1 MKMKTMKNKV
11 TMLIAMVLFAI
22 VLVPAVK
29 TEAAQT
35 APSGINLHIQSGNQ
49 IQIRWKFDSNLYPYY
64 YYDLYGYEV
73 EFYTLKNKKFA
84 SYNSSK
90 NSSSF
95 IMNND
100 YTQTGIEVSNSKF
113 KTGGY
118 KIRVRAFYT
127 EDGTNYDYSKWVE
140 KVIIP
145 RATIKNVKLAKGT
158 KMKVSWSKV
167 SGAKSYTLYFSK
179 NGTSWKKVVTTKKTS
194 ATTKKLTKYQNY
206 YYYVQANGV
215 KYKKKKYNSTKP
227 VIKSS
232 NAKGPYYIYTTY
244 R

>member
-1 MKMKTMKNKV
+1 MKNKV

-35 APSGINLHIQSGNQ
+35 APSGINLHTQSGKQ
-49 IQIRWKFDSNLYPYY
+49 IQITWKFDSNLYPYY

-95 IMNND
+95 LMNDD
-100 YTQTGIEVSNSKF
+100 YTQTGIEASNNKF

-118 KIRVRAFYT
+118 KVRVRAFYT

-140 KVIIP
+140 KVIVP
-145 RATIKNVKLAKGT
+145 RATIKNLKQVSRRSTTT
-158 KMKVSWSKV
+158 KITWNKV
-167 SGAKSYTLYFSK
+167 SGAKSYTLYRSSN
-179 NGTSWKKVVTTKKTS
+179 NGKSFKKVTTTKKTS
-194 ATTKKLTKYQNY
+194 ATVKSLKLYTDYIF
-206 YYYVQANGV
+206 YVQANGV
-215 KYKKKKYNSTKP
+215 KYKKKKLNSTKP
-227 VIKSS
+227 TVKTANGKPIS
-232 NAKGPYYIYTTY
+232 YYYN
-244 R
+244 